1 MRWGVVGCGWV
12 AREYFAPAV
21 RAAGHVLAAACD
33 RDPRR
38 ARALAP
44 DGPAT
49 TSLDELLDACEAVY
63 VATPNHLHHPT
74 VLACAAA
81 GRDVLCEKP
90 MATSLADAQEMVAV
104 CQSAGVRYATA
115 HNQRHHPAH
124 RALRVLVADGAI
136 GAVTQA
142 RVHYAC
148 TAPAWWGPDDWH
160 YDADRAGGGA
170 VFDLAGHGID
180 VIGWL
185 CETLP
190 VRAVAVTQR
199 RVAGEH
205 AVEDGG
211 VVAVAYASGVIAS
224 VQVSYHHPETL
235 PRRTLELFGTSGLAR
250 AENTMGQDAGGELQ
264 LVDARDGRRRAV
276 AFDREQGPFRA
287 QLEWFAAGECDECE
301 RDLATMACLDGLAAA
316 DRGGSWVE
324 ASADPARAEV
334 VASAD
339 PARSEVAA

>member
-1 MRWGVVGCGWV
+1 MRWGIVGCGWV

-33 RDPRR
+33 PDPLR

-49 TSLDELLDACEAVY
+49 TSLPELLDACEAVY
-63 VATPNHLHHPT
+63 VATPNHLHHAT

-90 MATSLADAQEMVAV
+90 MATCLADAREMVAA

-115 HNQRHHPAH
+115 YNQRHHPAH
-124 RALRVLVADGAI
+124 QALRAVVADGTI

-148 TAPAWWGPDDWH
+148 TAPAWWGADDWH
-160 YDADRAGGGA
+160 YDAGRAGGGA

-180 VIGWL
+180 LIGWL
-185 CETLP
+185 CATLP
-190 VRAVAVTQR
+190 ARAVAVTQR
-199 RVAGEH
+199 RVLREH

-211 VVAVAYASGVIAS
+211 VVAVAYASGVVAS

-235 PRRTLELFGTSGLAR
+235 PRRTLELFGTGGVAR
-250 AENTMGQDAGGELQ
+250 AVNTMGQDAGGELQ
-264 LVDARDGRRRAV
+264 VADARDGTWRAV
-276 AFDREQGPFRA
+276 AFDPDQGPFRA
-287 QLEWFAAGECDECE
+287 QLEWFAAGELEERE
-301 RDLATMACLDGLAAA
+301 RDLATMACLDGLVAAN
-316 DRGGSWVE
+316 RGGSSGE
-324 ASADPARAEV
+324 ASAGPV
-334 VASAD
+334 GC
-339 PARSEVAA
+339 EVAA